1 MVHDYKDKEDYLN
14 KPYSVAVF
22 STESMNFTSGS
33 SSFKVVSE
41 NAISWVVQLTL
52 DVKFSSLTVPSSVI
66 VFSYNPALLP
76 NSSYSECV
84 RTESLSCRRNNT
96 PISCSCHPDYSYT
109 SGKFKVN
116 FGVNQN
122 SDYRICGDV
131 TILVFK

>member
-1 MVHDYKDKEDYLN
+1 M
-14 KPYSVAVF
+14 F
-22 STESMNFTSGS
+22 ISGS

-41 NAISWVVQLTL
+41 NALSWVVQLTL
-52 DVKFSSLTVPSSVI
+52 DVKFSSLSDYSSVI

-76 NSSYSECV
+76 NSYYSECLRTDSLACV
-84 RTESLSCRRNNT
+84 RGGNT
-96 PISCSCHPDYSYT
+96 PMSCYCYPMSSYG